1 MGSRRRT
8 QAISLFSFQ
17 DIITGV
23 TAIILLLTLL
33 LVLELVA
40 RKAGA
45 SDSRSSAVADQLVDL
60 VKEVEA
66 SRTNLEGIEVAIA
79 SSSADE
85 VLAVIENEK
94 SQVAESIAEYESKLA
109 AALKDKINSKM
120 VLLERRAELREEHL
134 ERKNVLAQSLE
145 NQEMQA
151 ENDAML
157 QSVDGLKEQIVANG
171 RRAELPAGPPILRFR
186 EKDGGESRSLLVVLG
201 RQKITV
207 IVLRSGEEVVWTG
220 GAAVNQFRAWMSAKG
235 RALNHCVIVLRPSG
249 FQYFSAITEFLEENK
264 YAVGKELIGEAQKL
278 QISMRGGG
286 G

>member
-33 LVLELVA
+33 LVLELVT

-45 SDSRSSAVADQLVDL
+45 SGSPSSPVADQLLDL

-66 SRTNLEGIEVAIA
+66 SRSNLEGLEVAIA

-94 SQVAESIAEYESKLA
+94 SQVAESIAECESKLA
-109 AALKDKINSKM
+109 AALKDKSNSKK

-157 QSVDGLKEQIVANG
+157 QSAADLKEQIVANG
-171 RRAELPAGPPILRFR
+171 RRAKLPAGPPILRFR
-186 EKDGGESRSLLVVLG
+186 EKDGGDSRSLLVVLG

-235 RALNHCVIVLRPSG
+235 RAFNHCVIVLRPLG
-249 FQYFSAITEFLEENK
+249 FQYFAAIIEFLEENK
-264 YAVGKELIGEAQKL
+264 VAVGKELIGETQKL
-278 QISMRGGG
+278 QISMRSGGG
-286 G
+286 